1 MRDMHQLHIVN
12 FAQTVNRVSSVHS
25 SSAYYL
31 KLLLMS
37 FVSNEAYLRRNTML
51 LLASSLNA
59 YSVRPLTILPITSM
73 LAEMAS

>member
-1 MRDMHQLHIVN
+1 MHQLHIVN
-12 FAQTVNRVSSVHS
+12 FAQTANRVSSVHS
-25 SSAYYL
+25 FSAYYL
-31 KLLLMS
+31 KLFLMS

>member
-1 MRDMHQLHIVN
+1 MHQLHIVN

-51 LLASSLNA
+51 LLASSPNA

>member
-31 KLLLMS
+31 KLFLMS